1 MSYNK
6 IIMYDT
12 LKGFYNPSKV
22 SGKVCGS
29 CKEFKE
35 YKEFHVNNRK
45 KDKCQST
52 CKPCRK
58 SLDTKI
64 YKNLKKSEF
73 KVRNKQKRDLDK
85 EVRDNLEDRYIRQLI
100 CRRSN
105 IKMEDITEKM
115 ITKRRRQVIIHREKV
130 SKMRKCNKCNISKPF
145 AEFIKKKTC
154 RYGITGICRK
164 CSNIRSRGYKR
175 HMAPEQKLRN
185 QERCREWRK
194 HNPRT
199 EAEKAKMRKDALN
212 DRKELN
218 DTYIRSLL
226 TKNTSLSF
234 KDITQEMID
243 LKRLQVKLFRKSR
256 NM

>member
-12 LKGFYNPSKV
+12 LKGFYNPSKA

-52 CKPCRK
+52 CIPCRK

-64 YKNLKKSEF
+64 YKNLKKSQL
-73 KVRNKQKRDLDK
+73 KVRNKQKRDLDR
-85 EVRDNLEDRYIRQLI
+85 EARDNLEDRYIRQLI

-105 IKMEDITEKM
+105 IKMEDITEQM

-130 SKMRKCNKCNISKPF
+130 SKIRKCNECNISKPF
-145 AEFIKKKTC
+145 SEYPKKKDC
-154 RYGITGICRK
+154 RHGITGK
-164 CSNIRSRGYKR
+164 CKKCANKRGRDYRRNIS
-175 HMAPEQKLRN
+175 PEQKLRN
-185 QERCREWRK
+185 QEKHREWRK
-194 HNPRT
+194 RNPISK
-199 EAEKAKMRKDALN
+199 AEKEKARQYILN
-212 DRKELN
+212 QRKELS
-218 DTYIRSLL
+218 DTYIKSLL

-243 LKRLQVKLFRKSR
+243 LKRLQVKLIRKSR